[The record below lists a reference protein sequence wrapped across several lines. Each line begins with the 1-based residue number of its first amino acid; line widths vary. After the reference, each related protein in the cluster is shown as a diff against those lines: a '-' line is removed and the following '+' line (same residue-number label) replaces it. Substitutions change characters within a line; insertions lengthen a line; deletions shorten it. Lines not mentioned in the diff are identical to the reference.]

1 MGLQPWAE
9 YLVPPAS
16 QSQVSVN
23 IPRPRGLCLNSGRPP
38 CTPSDDLAPRAEGES
53 PTQCPILAV
62 ILEEA
67 MDWAQPRGWF
77 CPVWEELSQEV

>member
-9 YLVPPAS
+9 YLVRPAS

-23 IPRPRGLCLNSGRPP
+23 IPSHEGFVSTVGALP